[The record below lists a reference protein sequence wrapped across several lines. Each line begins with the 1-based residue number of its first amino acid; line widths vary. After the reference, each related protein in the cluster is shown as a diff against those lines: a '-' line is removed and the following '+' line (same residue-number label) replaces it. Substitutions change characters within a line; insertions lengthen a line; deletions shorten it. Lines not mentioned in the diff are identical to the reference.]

1 MYGTL
6 FEIVITIL
14 LITYQNKTKM
24 PGKIGS
30 AWSIYK
36 RWQVIST
43 IYKLF
48 QYNFWWNCLEF
59 SDKMDMTIQIKISMS

>member
-1 MYGTL
+1 
-6 FEIVITIL
+6 
-14 LITYQNKTKM
+14 M